1 MILLIDN
8 YDSFVHNL
16 ARYCNLCGH
25 DTHIVRNDKINLDDV
40 DKLYSKITH
49 IIISP
54 GPNTPNEAGISL
66 ELIKQYYTKLPI
78 LGVCLGHQAIG
89 QAFNYNVT
97 NARYPMHGMKSIIN
111 HNKQS
116 IFYNLPNPL
125 VVGRYHSLIVEDNI
139 NNPPT
144 QELEILA
151 ISQEQEI
158 MAIKHKVYNVI
169 GVQFH
174 PESILT
180 TYGLQLIKN
189 FLII

>member
-1 MILLIDN
+1 M
-8 YDSFVHNL
+8 
-16 ARYCNLCGH
+16 
-25 DTHIVRNDKINLDDV
+25 
-40 DKLYSKITH
+40 
-49 IIISP
+49 
-54 GPNTPNEAGISL
+54 E
-66 ELIKQYYTKLPI
+66 
-78 LGVCLGHQAIG
+78 
-89 QAFNYNVT
+89 
-97 NARYPMHGMKSIIN
+97 
-111 HNKQS
+111 S